1 MRTTTTILRA
11 PRRSFVSS
19 AVSAPAGITPTGIKV
34 SAPAGLTPTGIKVSA
49 PAGLT
54 PTGIQAAGIPAGI
67 VVYFRPGWPERH
79 VDTEEGRD
87 ATPTVEKCL
96 HTP

>member
-19 AVSAPAGITPTGIKV
+19 AVSAPAGI
-34 SAPAGLTPTGIKVSA
+34 TPTGIKVSA